1 MLVQLLVSI
10 TKDTDLPFLPLLPLS
25 HTFSFSWCQNGI
37 YCSRWNVSD
46 GCAQGGGRAEGQKL
60 SFLFLPLSWS
70 YASLPTLA
78 YMRNQERDDFF
89 QDLSGREEHRRKWL
103 EWMFG
108 HPTNSAS
115 NGCVPNSLFMVAPI
129 QQLMVT
135 YPFCS
140 RISPIITQVCLHYW
154 RWKYQISSVLG
165 FLAAKV
171 YKSPRER
178 EKLNLYPALLEANIM
193 PFQSPKLFSYL
204 GQYICLFFSLR

>member
-1 MLVQLLVSI
+1 MDSVGSTACQHHRGHRFA
-10 TKDTDLPFLPLLPLS
+10 FLTLLPLS

-46 GCAQGGGRAEGQKL
+46 GCAWGRRRAEGQKL
-60 SFLFLPLSWS
+60 SFLFLPFSWS

-115 NGCVPNSLFMVAPI
+115 KWKCSKFIIYGSPYTAAYGYLSFLLKDLSNYKAGVSPLLKMKIPDI
-129 QQLMVT
+129 H
-135 YPFCS
+135 CS
-140 RISPIITQVCLHYW
+140 RFPCS
-154 RWKYQISSVLG
+154 
-165 FLAAKV
+165 
-171 YKSPRER
+171 
-178 EKLNLYPALLEANIM
+178 
-193 PFQSPKLFSYL
+193 
-204 GQYICLFFSLR
+204 